1 MVICENKIIFF
12 YIFSVG
18 LGTGEA
24 IAGVHDLQNVLD
36 DDHIQKRAFDKSHI
50 LIHPGE
56 YFYFWAHICI
66 VNFQFHKCMHVL
78 LICILNVCDE
88 LKK

>member
-1 MVICENKIIFF
+1 MKWFSFF

-56 YFYFWAHICI
+56 YSWAH
-66 VNFQFHKCMHVL
+66 L
-78 LICILNVCDE
+78 
-88 LKK
+88 